1 MNPDAF
7 RQAREALMQSG
18 LRGTLPPDTAV
29 PEVIERSWRRSISLS
44 IEGTAA
50 SPHQHEI
57 DPETAL
63 CLAAAPVLDRWQQ
76 QLSGTPISLF
86 LSDRAGRIVA
96 RRMGDRSQRP
106 RLDRVYAAE
115 GFDFSENSIGTN
127 GLGTALVEGRPI
139 FVEGSQHF
147 SELLA
152 PLTCAAVPVMAPG
165 GSAVGSFSMGVTV
178 EAANTLM
185 LPLSKEI
192 GHQIE
197 QRLRAQ
203 TRPEDLALAMSFIRY
218 KNSRRPTVVLDGQSM
233 LANTPG
239 VPYVSVDTHLLLWEL
254 LKQHDWRRSDQAEI
268 QLPTGAIAM
277 GRRLTDAP
285 NPQYLVHFA
294 SAEPAAAPVAPSRP
308 AERDKAQ
315 SIPAVSQVT
324 AGHNAIIVIDGPA
337 GSGRLTR
344 AVQIQRAGVATDPVV
359 IVADPLDAAC
369 LTEVD
374 RALSGE
380 SDVVLRRVEDLDERW
395 VDELKRLT
403 RRHRESVVR
412 GDRTSTLFV
421 TLASTLAH
429 TRIRGVL
436 MSDGQIEQIPPLTST
451 PQRIPA
457 LVRSILEEL
466 DPQHRY
472 TITPAA
478 LQAFVEWHWPG
489 DVRELRQ
496 TLGAVLREA
505 RAPLIERRHLPAHL
519 RQAVPRRTFTPI
531 ETAERETIVRALD
544 SAKGNKSAAA
554 EQLGIGR
561 TTLYRRLREL
571 RIDVDEGT
579 L

>member
-1 MNPDAF
+1 MKPDAV
-7 RQAREALMQSG
+7 RQAREELKRSG
-18 LRGTLPPDTAV
+18 LRGSLGPGSVV
-29 PEVIERSWRRSISLS
+29 PEAIERSWRRSISLS
-44 IEGTAA
+44 IEAGA
-50 SPHQHEI
+50 PVPDQHQI

-106 RLDRVYAAE
+106 HLDRVHAAE

-139 FVEGSQHF
+139 YVEGSQHF
-147 SELLA
+147 SEFLA

-165 GSAVGSFSMGVTV
+165 GSAVGSFSMGAEVK
-178 EAANTLM
+178 AANALM

-203 TRPEDLALAMSFIRY
+203 TRPEDLALAMSFMRY

-239 VPYVSVDTHLLLWEL
+239 VPFVSVDTHLILWEL
-254 LKQHDWRRSDQAEI
+254 FQQHDWRRSDPAQI
-268 QLPTGAIAM
+268 QLPTGVLAV
-277 GRRLTDAP
+277 GRRLMDAP
-285 NPQYLVHFA
+285 DPQYLVHFVVP
-294 SAEPAAAPVAPSRP
+294 EPAAAPARQ
-308 AERDKAQ
+308 AEGRVIQNGAAAAE
-315 SIPAVSQVT
+315 SST
-324 AGHNAIIVIDGPA
+324 GHAGLVVIDGPP
-337 GSGRLTR
+337 GSGRLTLATQGR
-344 AVQIQRAGVATDPVV
+344 SVDAATDPVIV
-359 IVADPLDAAC
+359 VADPSDAGC
-369 LTEVD
+369 L
-374 RALSGE
+374 A
-380 SDVVLRRVEDLDERW
+380 DVERILCDGGDVILRRVEDLDERW
-395 VDELKRLT
+395 VDELVRLA
-403 RRHRESVVR
+403 RRHREGVLR
-412 GDRTSTLFV
+412 GDRSGTLIV
-421 TLASTLAH
+421 TVCSTLAPA
-429 TRIRGVL
+429 RIRMALV
-436 MSDGQIEQIPPLTST
+436 SAGQVERIAPLASA
-451 PQRIPA
+451 PERIPT

-472 TITPAA
+472 NMTPAA
-478 LQAFVEWHWPG
+478 LQAFLEWHWPG

-505 RAPLIERRHLPAHL
+505 RATLIERRHLPAHL
-519 RQAVPRRTFTPI
+519 RQAVPRRTLTPI
-531 ETAERETIVRALD
+531 EAAEREAIVRALEQ
-544 SAKGNKSAAA
+544 SMGNKSAAA
-554 EQLGIGR
+554 ELLGIGR

-571 RIDVDEGT
+571 RIHLDEST

>member
-1 MNPDAF
+1 
-7 RQAREALMQSG
+7 MQSG
-18 LRGTLPPDTAV
+18 LRGSLPPDMVV
-29 PEVIERSWRRSISLS
+29 PEVIERSWRRSISLA
-44 IEGTAA
+44 IEPSA
-50 SPHQHEI
+50 PVPEQYEI
-57 DPETAL
+57 DPDTAL

-76 QLSGTPISLF
+76 QLAGTPISLF

-96 RRMGDRSQRP
+96 RRMGEQSQRP
-106 RLDRVYAAE
+106 GLDRAHAAE
-115 GFDFSENSIGTN
+115 GFDFSETSIGTN

-147 SELLA
+147 SEFLA

-165 GSAVGSFSMGVTV
+165 GLAVGSFSMGVEV
-178 EAANTLM
+178 SAANALM

-203 TRPEDLALAMSFIRY
+203 TRPEDLALAMSFMRY

-254 LKQHDWRRSDQAEI
+254 LKRHDWRRSDPAEI
-268 QLPTGAIAM
+268 HLPTGVLAV
-277 GRRLTDAP
+277 GRRLAEARET
-285 NPQYLVHFA
+285 QYLVHFVTV
-294 SAEPAAAPVAPSRP
+294 EPAAIPASPSRP
-308 AERDKAQ
+308 VPGAISRDITP
-315 SIPAVSQVT
+315 SEPVT
-324 AGHNAIIVIDGPA
+324 RQTGMVVIDGPP

-344 AVQIQRAGVATDPVV
+344 AMQWRPADVVKDPVV
-359 IVADPLDAAC
+359 IVADRMDGGC
-369 LTEVD
+369 LTDVD
-374 RALSGE
+374 RALSDGC
-380 SDVVLRRVEDLDERW
+380 DVVLRRVEDLDERW
-395 VDELKRLT
+395 ADELERLA

-412 GDRTSTLFV
+412 GDRATTLIV
-421 TLASTLAH
+421 TVSGALAPA
-429 TRIRGVL
+429 RIRGVL
-436 MSDGQIEQIPPLTST
+436 LSGGQVEHIPALTST
-451 PQRIPA
+451 PQRIPG

-478 LQAFVEWHWPG
+478 LQAFLEWHWPG
-489 DVRELRQ
+489 DVREVRQ

-519 RQAVPRRTFTPI
+519 RQAVPRRTLTPI
-531 ETAERETIVRALD
+531 ESAERETIVRALD
-544 SAKGNKSAAA
+544 QAKGNKSAAA

-571 RIDVDEGT
+571 RIDVDESSI
-579 L
+579 

>member
-1 MNPDAF
+1 MKPDAV

-18 LRGTLPPDTAV
+18 LRGSVGPGNVV
-29 PEVIERSWRRSISLS
+29 PEAIERSWRRSISLS
-44 IEGTAA
+44 IEPSA
-50 SPHQHEI
+50 PVPEQYEI

-96 RRMGDRSQRP
+96 RRIGEKSHRP

-127 GLGTALVEGRPI
+127 GLGTALVEGCPI

-147 SELLA
+147 SEFLA

-165 GSAVGSFSMGVTV
+165 GLAVGSFSMGVEV
-178 EAANTLM
+178 EAANALM

-197 QRLRAQ
+197 QRLRSQ
-203 TRPEDLALAMSFIRY
+203 TRPEDLALAMSFMRY

-239 VPYVSVDTHLLLWEL
+239 VPYVSVDTHLILWEL
-254 LKQHDWRRSDQAEI
+254 LRQHDWRRSDPAEI
-268 QLPTGAIAM
+268 QLPTGAIAVA
-277 GRRLTDAP
+277 RRVTEASER
-285 NPQYLVHFA
+285 QYLVHFVIPE
-294 SAEPAAAPVAPSRP
+294 SAAAPKPPTQRAEKLDISDTAVATEPGLG
-308 AERDKAQ
+308 ERALF
-315 SIPAVSQVT
+315 
-324 AGHNAIIVIDGPA
+324 VIDGPP

-344 AVQIQRAGVATDPVV
+344 AMEGRAGDETTDPMVV
-359 IVADPLDAAC
+359 VADPSDGEC
-369 LTEVD
+369 LADID
-374 RALSGE
+374 RTLSDGC
-380 SDVVLRRVEDLDERW
+380 DVILRRVEDLDERW
-395 VDELKRLT
+395 ADELDRLA
-403 RRHRESVVR
+403 RRHHERVLR
-412 GDRTSTLFV
+412 GDRDSTLFV
-421 TLASTLAH
+421 TVCTTLAPA
-429 TRIRGVL
+429 RIRSIL
-436 MSDGQIEQIPPLTST
+436 MSAGQLERIPPLAST
-451 PQRIPA
+451 PQRIPG

-466 DPQHRY
+466 DQQHRY
-472 TITPAA
+472 TMTPAA
-478 LQAFVEWHWPG
+478 LQAFLEWHWPG

-505 RAPLIERRHLPAHL
+505 RATLIERRHLPAHL
-519 RQAVPRRTFTPI
+519 RQAVPRRTLTPI
-531 ETAERETIVRALD
+531 EAAEREAIVRALEQ
-544 SAKGNKSAAA
+544 SEGNKSAAA
-554 EQLGIGR
+554 ELLGIGR

-571 RIDVDEGT
+571 RIDADESS

>member
-1 MNPDAF
+1 MKPDAV
-7 RQAREALMQSG
+7 RQAREELKRSG
-18 LRGTLPPDTAV
+18 LRGSLGPGSVV
-29 PEVIERSWRRSISLS
+29 PEAIERSWRRSISLS
-44 IEGTAA
+44 IEAGA
-50 SPHQHEI
+50 PVPDQHEI

-106 RLDRVYAAE
+106 HLDRVHAAE

-139 FVEGSQHF
+139 YVEGSQHF
-147 SELLA
+147 SEFLA

-165 GSAVGSFSMGVTV
+165 GSAVGSFSMGAEVK
-178 EAANTLM
+178 AANALM

-203 TRPEDLALAMSFIRY
+203 TRPEDLALAMSFMRY

-239 VPYVSVDTHLLLWEL
+239 VPFVSVDTHLILWEL
-254 LKQHDWRRSDQAEI
+254 FQQHDWRRSDPAQI
-268 QLPTGAIAM
+268 QLPTGVLAV
-277 GRRLTDAP
+277 GRRLTDASD
-285 NPQYLVHFA
+285 PQYLVHFVV
-294 SAEPAAAPVAPSRP
+294 AERAATPARP
-308 AERDKAQ
+308 AEGRVIQNGAAAAE
-315 SIPAVSQVT
+315 SS
-324 AGHNAIIVIDGPA
+324 AGHAGLVVIDGPP
-337 GSGRLTR
+337 GSGRLTLATQGR
-344 AVQIQRAGVATDPVV
+344 SVDAATDPVIV
-359 IVADPLDAAC
+359 VADPSDAGC
-369 LTEVD
+369 L
-374 RALSGE
+374 A
-380 SDVVLRRVEDLDERW
+380 DVERILCDGGDVILRRVEDLDERW
-395 VDELKRLT
+395 VDELVRLA
-403 RRHRESVVR
+403 RRHREGVLR
-412 GDRTSTLFV
+412 GDRSGTLIV
-421 TLASTLAH
+421 TVCSTLAPA
-429 TRIRGVL
+429 RIRMALV
-436 MSDGQIEQIPPLTST
+436 SAGQVERIAPLASA
-451 PQRIPA
+451 PERIPT

-472 TITPAA
+472 TMTPAA
-478 LQAFVEWHWPG
+478 LQAFLEWHWPG

-505 RAPLIERRHLPAHL
+505 RATLIERRHLPAHL
-519 RQAVPRRTFTPI
+519 RQAVPRRTLTPI
-531 ETAERETIVRALD
+531 EAAEREAIVRALEQ
-544 SAKGNKSAAA
+544 SMGNKSAAA
-554 EQLGIGR
+554 ELLGIGR

-571 RIDVDEGT
+571 RIHVDEST